1 MKTQTSL
8 ETFINRFAFNKD
20 ADIQYLLHGLTSK
33 RPYIEQLRIS
43 ITTLIKS
50 QKLYKKNLTTI
61 KVKTDKN
68 AKKFSESFD
77 NLEMDFLRMVDLLK
91 DTHHFFINILKI
103 DIYTQQNFSYE
114 DMYKRFSELNP
125 NFTDLVQQIDFDKQE
140 KFILNTFNRMRNII
154 IHAPSGI
161 IIGYLTESVLEE
173 FRSVVNLSI
182 GIANNILT
190 RNLNSIRSIIDLQQK
205 EIEKTD
211 NLGVEDARSFATRY
225 NLTLNELLDI
235 IRNSDYDFVVE
246 IHQDMLLDAYAKS
259 AIIPDIEA
267 KVNQKIKH
275 NEELKLHNYVSQL
288 HKSNTHLVVD
298 FDYVLKQFSND
309 INKTYNHIYELFE
322 NLKINKISIISI
334 SASKEVKQIIK
345 ELLFTTKS
353 KQSIDEVILDD
364 CNKLSEYMSS
374 CNKSSTIVAYVNDEI
389 QTCLEEYKQKKY
401 IIVYDSNCILNIELD
416 KWNVIEI
423 KNSNIVKIRCK

>member
-1 MKTQTSL
+1 MKSQTNL
-8 ETFINRFAFNKD
+8 EIFINRFAFNKD

-103 DIYTQQNFSYE
+103 DIYTQLKYNSE

-125 NFTDLVQQIDFDKQE
+125 NFTDLVQQINFNKQE
-140 KFILNTFNRMRNII
+140 RFILNTFNRMRNII

-161 IIGYLTESVLEE
+161 IIGYLTENVLEE

-182 GIANNILT
+182 GIANNILS
-190 RNLNSIRSIIDLQQK
+190 RNLESIKSIIESQQT
-205 EIEKTD
+205 EIENSD
-211 NLGVEDARSFATRY
+211 NLGIEDARSFAAKY
-225 NLTLNELLDI
+225 NLTINELLEI
-235 IRNSDYDFVVE
+235 LRNSDYDFVVE
-246 IHQDMLLDAYAKS
+246 IHKDMLLDAYTKS
-259 AIIPDIEA
+259 AILPDIEA
-267 KVNQKIKH
+267 KINEKNKH

-288 HKSNTHLVVD
+288 HKSDSHFVVD
-298 FDYVLKQFSND
+298 FDYVLNLFSND
-309 INKTYNHIYELFE
+309 INKTYNHIYELYE
-322 NLKINKISIISI
+322 NLKTNRLSIFTESK
-334 SASKEVKQIIK
+334 SKEILQTIE
-345 ELLFTTKS
+345 ELYFTTNS
-353 KQSIDEVILDD
+353 KQQTIND
-364 CNKLSEYMSS
+364 CSKLLEHISS
-374 CNKSSTIVAYVNDEI
+374 FNNSSVIVAYVDDNI
-389 QTCLEEYKQKKY
+389 QECLEKYEHEKY
-401 IIVYDSNCILNIELD
+401 IIMYENNCTLEIDLD
-416 KWNVIEI
+416 KWNKIEI
-423 KNSNIVKIRCK
+423 KNSNIIKITCN